1 MNKYEQENNFG
12 QTKARKRINKKAQ
25 RNKDGVDV

>member
-12 QTKARKRINKKAQ
+12 QTKERKRINKKAQ